1 MIHYKGGVRLSMLCG
16 RRALLDYRDRLK
28 DEIRISN
35 LLSAKLIQVPDAVEK
50 LKNDCQDR
58 DFLIGKLGSSLV
70 ALKAGQF
77 PESTDPL
84 IVFEEDLTPVQ
95 VRQYATLL
103 YEENRAGVAAV
114 CSGNDRDGEYH
125 YALGSS
131 RMDMRALSK
140 ALNSRLSGRGGGSSL
155 MVQGTFRAGREA
167 IEAAFREE
175 TE

>member
-1 MIHYKGGVRLSMLCG
+1 M
-16 RRALLDYRDRLK
+16 
-28 DEIRISN
+28 
-35 LLSAKLIQVPDAVEK
+35 
-50 LKNDCQDR
+50 
-58 DFLIGKLGSSLV
+58 

-114 CSGNDRDGEYH
+114 CSGNDRDSEYH

-140 ALNSRLSGRGGGSSL
+140 AMNSRLSGRGGGSSL
-155 MVQGTFRAGREA
+155 MAQGTFRAAGEA
-167 IEAAFREE
+167 IEAAFQEE
-175 TE
+175 TEL